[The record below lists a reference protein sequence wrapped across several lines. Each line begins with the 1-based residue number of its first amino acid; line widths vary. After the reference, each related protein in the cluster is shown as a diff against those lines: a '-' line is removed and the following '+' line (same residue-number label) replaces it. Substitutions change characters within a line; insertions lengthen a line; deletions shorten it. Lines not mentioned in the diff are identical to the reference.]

1 MVNIKENLYSLN
13 KNIDELKNSIRPAIV
28 AVSKQQNFEK
38 IVEAFKA
45 GQTIFGE
52 NYLQEALDKQK
63 LLKEYPI
70 EWHFIGPIQSNK
82 CKLIAENFHWV
93 QTVDRIKIAKRL
105 NDNCINKKIN
115 ICIQINISEEESKS
129 GIMLDEVDS
138 FVSELNQFKQLRL
151 RGIMAIPSH
160 ISQEDKLIR
169 ELTLLKKIFDNLK
182 IKNKNMDT
190 LSVGMS
196 EDYLLALNYGS
207 TMIRVGSHIFGARK

>member
-38 IVEAFKA
+38 IIEAFKA
-45 GQTIFGE
+45 GQIIFAE

-207 TMIRVGSHIFGARK
+207 TMIRVGRHIFGARK

>member
-13 KNIDELKNSIRPAIV
+13 KNIDGLNNSIRPAIV

-38 IVEAFKA
+38 IIEAFKA
-45 GQTIFGE
+45 GQTIFAE

>member
-38 IVEAFKA
+38 IIEAFKA
-45 GQTIFGE
+45 GQTIFAE

-138 FVSELNQFKQLRL
+138 FVSQLNQFKQLRL

>member
-38 IVEAFKA
+38 IIEAFKA
-45 GQTIFGE
+45 GQTIFAE
-52 NYLQEALDKQK
+52 NYLQEALDKKK

>member
-38 IVEAFKA
+38 IIEAFKA
-45 GQTIFGE
+45 GQTIFAE

-160 ISQEDKLIR
+160 ISLEDKLLR
-169 ELTLLKKIFDNLK
+169 ELTLLKKIFGNLK

>member
-13 KNIDELKNSIRPAIV
+13 KNIGELKNSIRPAIV

-38 IVEAFKA
+38 IIEAFKA
-45 GQTIFGE
+45 GQTIFAE

-138 FVSELNQFKQLRL
+138 FASELNQFKQLRL

>member
-38 IVEAFKA
+38 IIEAFKA
-45 GQTIFGE
+45 GQTIFAE

>member
-38 IVEAFKA
+38 IIEAFKA
-45 GQTIFGE
+45 GQTIFAE

-129 GIMLDEVDS
+129 GIMLNEVDS

>member
-13 KNIDELKNSIRPAIV
+13 KNIDGLNNSIRPAIV

-38 IVEAFKA
+38 IIEAFKA

>member
-38 IVEAFKA
+38 IIEAFKA
-45 GQTIFGE
+45 GQTIFAE
-52 NYLQEALDKQK
+52 NYLQETLDKQK

-115 ICIQINISEEESKS
+115 ICIQINISKEESKS

>member
-1 MVNIKENLYSLN
+1 MVNIKENLYGLN

-38 IVEAFKA
+38 IIEAFKA
-45 GQTIFGE
+45 GQTIFAE

-129 GIMLDEVDS
+129 GIMLDKVDS

>member
-28 AVSKQQNFEK
+28 AVSKQQNFKK
-38 IVEAFKA
+38 IIEAFKA
-45 GQTIFGE
+45 GQTIFAE

-160 ISQEDKLIR
+160 IRQEDKLIR

>member
-1 MVNIKENLYSLN
+1 MVNIKENLYGLN

-38 IVEAFKA
+38 IIEAFKA
-45 GQTIFGE
+45 GQTIFAE

-129 GIMLDEVDS
+129 GIMLDEVGS

>member
-38 IVEAFKA
+38 IIEAFKA

-138 FVSELNQFKQLRL
+138 FVSQLNQFKQLRL

>member
-38 IVEAFKA
+38 IIEAFKA
-45 GQTIFGE
+45 GQTIFAE

-151 RGIMAIPSH
+151 RGMMAIPSH

>member
-1 MVNIKENLYSLN
+1 MVNIKENLYGLN

-38 IVEAFKA
+38 IIEAFKA
-45 GQTIFGE
+45 GQTIFAE
-52 NYLQEALDKQK
+52 NYLQEALDKKK

>member
-1 MVNIKENLYSLN
+1 MVNIKENLYGLN

-38 IVEAFKA
+38 IIEAFKA
-45 GQTIFGE
+45 GQTIFAE

-129 GIMLDEVDS
+129 GIMLDDVDS

-169 ELTLLKKIFDNLK
+169 ELTLLKKIVDNLK

>member
-38 IVEAFKA
+38 IIEAFKA
-45 GQTIFGE
+45 GQTIFAE

-93 QTVDRIKIAKRL
+93 QT
-105 NDNCINKKIN
+105 
-115 ICIQINISEEESKS
+115 
-129 GIMLDEVDS
+129 
-138 FVSELNQFKQLRL
+138 
-151 RGIMAIPSH
+151 
-160 ISQEDKLIR
+160 EDKLIR

>member
-38 IVEAFKA
+38 IIEAFKA
-45 GQTIFGE
+45 GQIIFAE

>member
-1 MVNIKENLYSLN
+1 MVNIKENLYGLN

-38 IVEAFKA
+38 IIEAFKA
-45 GQTIFGE
+45 GQTIFAE

>member
-38 IVEAFKA
+38 IIEAFKA
-45 GQTIFGE
+45 GQTIFAE

-93 QTVDRIKIAKRL
+93 QTVGRIKIAKRL

-138 FVSELNQFKQLRL
+138 FVSQLNQFKQLRL

>member
-13 KNIDELKNSIRPAIV
+13 KNIGELKNSIRPAIV

-38 IVEAFKA
+38 IIEAFKA
-45 GQTIFGE
+45 GQTIFAE

>member
-38 IVEAFKA
+38 IIEAFKA
-45 GQTIFGE
+45 GQTIFAE

-196 EDYLLALNYGS
+196 GDYLLALNYGS
-207 TMIRVGSHIFGARK
+207 TMIRIGSHIFGARK

>member
-38 IVEAFKA
+38 IIEAFKA
-45 GQTIFGE
+45 GQTIFAE

-129 GIMLDEVDS
+129 GIMLGEVDS

>member
-1 MVNIKENLYSLN
+1 MTNIKENIEILT
-13 KNIDELKNSIRPAIV
+13 KQVKELSFDIKPTIV
-28 AVSKQQNFEK
+28 AVSKQQSYLK
-38 IVEAFKA
+38 IIEAFNA
-45 GQTIFGE
+45 GQRVFGE
-52 NYLQEALDKQK
+52 NYLQEAMDKQK
-63 LLKEYPI
+63 DLKDYPI

-82 CKLIAENFHWV
+82 CKLIAENFDWV

-138 FVSELNQFKQLRL
+138 FASELNQFKQLRL

>member
-1 MVNIKENLYSLN
+1 MVNIKENLYGLN

-38 IVEAFKA
+38 IIEAFKA
-45 GQTIFGE
+45 GQTIFAE

-82 CKLIAENFHWV
+82 CKLIEENFHWV

>member
-45 GQTIFGE
+45 GQTIFAE

>member
-38 IVEAFKA
+38 IIEAFKA
-45 GQTIFGE
+45 GQTIFAE

-93 QTVDRIKIAKRL
+93 QTVGRIKIAKRL

>member
-207 TMIRVGSHIFGARK
+207 TMIRVGSHIFGVRK

>member
-13 KNIDELKNSIRPAIV
+13 KKIDGLNNSIRPAIV

-38 IVEAFKA
+38 IIEAFKA
-45 GQTIFGE
+45 GQTIFAE

>member
-1 MVNIKENLYSLN
+1 MVNIKENLYGLN
-13 KNIDELKNSIRPAIV
+13 KNIDELKNSISPAIV

-38 IVEAFKA
+38 IIEAFKA
-45 GQTIFGE
+45 GQTIFAE

>member
-38 IVEAFKA
+38 IIEAFKT
-45 GQTIFGE
+45 GQTIFAE

>member
-38 IVEAFKA
+38 IIEAFKA
-45 GQTIFGE
+45 GQTIFAE

-115 ICIQINISEEESKS
+115 ICIQINISKEESKS

>member
-38 IVEAFKA
+38 IIEAFKA

-129 GIMLDEVDS
+129 GIMLDEVDN
-138 FVSELNQFKQLRL
+138 FVSQLNQFKQLRL

>member
-13 KNIDELKNSIRPAIV
+13 KNIDELKNPIRPAIV

-38 IVEAFKA
+38 IIEAFKA
-45 GQTIFGE
+45 GQTIFAE

>member
-1 MVNIKENLYSLN
+1 MVNIKENLYGLN

-38 IVEAFKA
+38 IIEAFKA
-45 GQTIFGE
+45 GQTIFAE
-52 NYLQEALDKQK
+52 NYLQEALDKKK

-138 FVSELNQFKQLRL
+138 FVSQLNQFKQLRL

>member
-38 IVEAFKA
+38 IIEAFKA
-45 GQTIFGE
+45 GQTIFAE

-70 EWHFIGPIQSNK
+70 EWHFIVPIQSNK

>member
-38 IVEAFKA
+38 IIEAFKA